1 MTASTRP
8 GMPQRGGSLTARSN
22 ASANKEQGAVD
33 EAVCSAPEVQEL
45 CAARGLGTYLPIA
58 VRLARQAFGPVHEMR
73 AGVDVDPDTDER
85 RVVLDVTV
93 DAPLDELLRR
103 YASYTREWVA
113 AAPAEVR
120 EWVRLSFHPL
130 RDA

>member
-8 GMPQRGGSLTARSN
+8 GMPQREGSSRARSDE
-22 ASANKEQGAVD
+22 SGDAVSESID
-33 EAVCSAPEVQEL
+33 EATCSTPEVQEV
-45 CAARGLGTYLPIA
+45 CAERRLGSYLPIA
-58 VRLARQAFGPVHEMR
+58 MRLARQAFGRVHEMR

>member
-1 MTASTRP
+1 MTASIRP
-8 GMPQRGGSLTARSN
+8 GMPQRDGSLTARSN
-22 ASANKEQGAVD
+22 ASGDTQQEAID
-33 EAVCSAPEVQEL
+33 ETICAERKVQEV
-45 CAARGLGTYLPIA
+45 CAERGLGSYLPIA
-58 VRLARQAFGPVHEMR
+58 VRLARQAFGRVHELH
-73 AGVDVDPDTDER
+73 AEVDVDPDSDER